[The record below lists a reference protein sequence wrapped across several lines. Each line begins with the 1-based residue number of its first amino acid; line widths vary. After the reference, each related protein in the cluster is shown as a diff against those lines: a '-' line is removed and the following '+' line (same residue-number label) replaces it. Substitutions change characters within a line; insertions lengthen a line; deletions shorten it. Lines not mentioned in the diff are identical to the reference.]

1 MIRNKLETSSV
12 ENNSLMRVLCSLHS
26 YWLQMTYS
34 QAFWKQQKT
43 PMSCR
48 YIALKVKT
56 GKEEKTPQNKTASNI
71 KETRAGTIKFPI
83 MQLELILFTGRHR
96 WSPRRCVSV
105 HACMCVILH
114 VPFCAWAEVCVCVRV
129 CVISAYV
136 WWCLYMCTH
145 IQTWTRQ
152 PMSLGPGHHLF
163 IVAFFFQLQPDMS
176 SFCLELWGYQ
186 LQPPPKSLTVF
197 KGALRWFV
205 CR

>member
-34 QAFWKQQKT
+34 QAFWKQQIT
-43 PMSCR
+43 QMSCR

-56 GKEEKTPQNKTASNI
+56 GKEEKNPQNKTASNI

-83 MQLELILFTGRHR
+83 MQLELILFTGRHC

-114 VPFCAWAEVCVCVRV
+114 VPFCAWAEVCVCVCVSSVHMCGGVCIRV
-129 CVISAYV
+129 HTYRREPGSQWASGRVITY
-136 WWCLYMCTH
+136 L
-145 IQTWTRQ
+145 
-152 PMSLGPGHHLF
+152 LL
-163 IVAFFFQLQPDMS
+163 FFFFSYNLTCQVFVLS
-176 SFCLELWGYQ
+176 SGVTNGN
-186 LQPPPKSLTVF
+186 PPKKFNCV
-197 KGALRWFV
+197 
-205 CR
+205 

>member
-56 GKEEKTPQNKTASNI
+56 GKEEKNPQNKTASNI

-114 VPFCAWAEVCVCVRV
+114 VPFCAWAEVCVCVCV
-129 CVISAYV
+129 CHQCICVVVSVYV
-136 WWCLYMCTH
+136 YTH
-145 IQTWTRQ
+145 TDVNQAANEPRAGS
-152 PMSLGPGHHLF
+152 SL
-163 IVAFFFQLQPDMS
+163 IYCCFFFSYNLTCQVFVLS
-176 SFCLELWGYQ
+176 S
-186 LQPPPKSLTVF
+186 KV
-197 KGALRWFV
+197 
-205 CR
+205 